1 MRRTEKEIKDR
12 AEIDSII
19 RCSQV
24 VRLGLS
30 DDGQPYIVPLCF
42 GYDGEALYIHCAKE
56 GRKLDIIRKNN
67 KVCFEF
73 DIALGIIEAEQA
85 CGWGMKYQ
93 SGMGTG
99 TAHILDDSESMR
111 KALGLLMAQY
121 SDREF
126 TFPDEML
133 NRTAV
138 IKIEIESITGKQ
150 AL

>member
-1 MRRTEKEIKDR
+1 MRRSEKEIKDR

-19 RCSQV
+19 RRSQV
-24 VRLGLS
+24 VRIGFS

-42 GYDGEALYIHCAKE
+42 GYDGEALYVHCAKE

-73 DIALGIIEAEQA
+73 DIALGIIEAEQG

-93 SGMGTG
+93 SVMGTG
-99 TAHILDDSESMR
+99 TAQVLDDYESMR
-111 KALGLLMAQY
+111 KALDLLMAQY

-138 IKIEIESITGKQ
+138 IKIEIESLSGKQ
-150 AL
+150 AI